1 MSWGDN
7 NSVEMFQNGEY
18 APIKQD
24 TFKLSPIHGRTRAT
38 RMHDIC
44 TAWGGLNTA

>member
-1 MSWGDN
+1 MAL
-7 NSVEMFQNGEY
+7 EQFEKMFQHWEY

-44 TAWGGLNTA
+44 TVGAD